1 MNKNTKPMGDIIKTF
16 TTSVEELE
24 KNYEALDMDNKTSVK
39 SFEAVVLE
47 LLASLKRHQD
57 KPGNEELEDDF
68 EDLIYRVILILGQ
81 LDLLE
86 V

>member
-1 MNKNTKPMGDIIKTF
+1 MGDIIKTL
-16 TTSVEELE
+16 TVRVEDLE

-39 SFEAVVLE
+39 AFEEVVLE
-47 LLASLKRHQD
+47 LLAILKRSQD
-57 KPGNEELEDDF
+57 KSGNEHLEDEL

-86 V
+86 I

>member
-1 MNKNTKPMGDIIKTF
+1 MSDIIKTL
-16 TTSVEELE
+16 TKEVEELE
-24 KNYEALDMDNKTSVK
+24 NNKETLNMDDKSAVK

-47 LLASLKRHQD
+47 LLAKLKRNQD
-57 KPGNEELEDDF
+57 KPENEDLEDDL

-86 V
+86 I

>member
-1 MNKNTKPMGDIIKTF
+1 MSDIIKTL
-16 TTSVEELE
+16 TKDVEELE
-24 KNYEALDMDNKTSVK
+24 KNYEALNMDDKVAVK

-47 LLASLKRHQD
+47 LLGRLKRNQD
-57 KPGNEELEDDF
+57 KEGNEDLEDDL

-86 V
+86 I